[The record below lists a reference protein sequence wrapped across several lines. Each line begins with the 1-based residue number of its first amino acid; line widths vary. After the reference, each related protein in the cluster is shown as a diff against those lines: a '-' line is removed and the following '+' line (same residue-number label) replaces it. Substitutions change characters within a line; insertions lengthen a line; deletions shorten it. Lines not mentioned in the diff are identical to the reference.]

1 MTAEATP
8 FVETRNL
15 TFGYHGRPPVL
26 QAADFLLRNE
36 RVGLVG
42 HNGSGKTTL
51 LHCIMGLLRP
61 QSGDILFKG
70 VSIRT
75 EKDFVALR
83 RGIGFVFQSADDQL
97 FLPTVLEDVSF
108 GPLNLGKSPK
118 EAKEAA
124 YAALDRLNLADFAK
138 RITHRLSGG
147 EKKLVSLATVL
158 AMEPEVLFLDEPTN
172 ELDPPT
178 RERLLEILRTL
189 DQPLCIVSHDWP
201 FLDAIADR
209 LCVIEKGRL
218 SPLQRDALRANG
230 FASGCLTTQ
239 A

>member
-1 MTAEATP
+1 MTAEAPP
-8 FVETRNL
+8 FVETRKL
-15 TFGYHGRPPVL
+15 TFGYNGRPPVL
-26 QAADFLLRNE
+26 HEADFILRNE

-51 LHCIMGLLRP
+51 LHCIMGIQRP
-61 QSGDILFKG
+61 ISGELLFKG
-70 VSIRT
+70 APVRT

-97 FLPTVLEDVSF
+97 FLPTVLEDVTF
-108 GPLNLGKSPK
+108 GPLNLGKSPM
-118 EAKEAA
+118 EAKKAA
-124 YAALDRLNLADFAK
+124 YAALERLNLTEFAK

-209 LCVIEKGRL
+209 ICVIKNGRVN
-218 SPLQRDALRANG
+218 PLQRDALLSDG
-230 FASGCLTTQ
+230 FTCCE
-239 A
+239 